1 MSLKI
6 RFYLM
11 ELLEELKNDSEQ
23 NAELIKKLKEVMPF
37 YYNQPEEEF
46 FNKLDYFL
54 GTRDTTIFLIIYAKS
69 KELWDEKDIMFIGDF
84 CSFLAKYDIAIDYY
98 NAYINIFF
106 KEPNYS
112 LIVNICNS
120 NYGFSYLALLEL
132 IFLNYNIL
140 TSHDEITKVLEDM
153 AKSNNKPFYNL
164 PDIYCY
170 LNDILNN
177 LTKDD
182 LVVDFESFRLLNQ
195 LKSLNALSDEDL
207 KKQIIQELADVLSQ
221 PIGDDEKLASCL
233 NIIRSY
239 NIDTLKR
246 IKPNENE

>member
-6 RFYLM
+6 KFYLL
-11 ELLEELKNDSEQ
+11 ELLEELKDDSEY
-23 NAELIKKLKEVMPF
+23 NSALIKKLKEVMPF
-37 YYNQPEEEF
+37 YYVLPEEEF

-54 GTRDTTIFLIIYAKS
+54 GVRDRSIFLIIYAQN
-69 KELWDEKDIMFIGDF
+69 KEFWDEKDIMFIGDF

-98 NAYINIFF
+98 NAYINVFF

-112 LIVNICNS
+112 LIVNICSS
-120 NYGFSYLALLEL
+120 NYGFCYLALLDL
-132 IFLNYNIL
+132 LFLNYNIL
-140 TSHDEITKVLEDM
+140 TAKDEITKVLENM
-153 AKSNNKPFYNL
+153 YKISTQPFYNI
-164 PDIYCY
+164 PGIYRY

-195 LKSLNALSDEDL
+195 LKSWDALSDEDL

-221 PIGDDEKLASCL
+221 PIGDDEKLALCL
-233 NIIRSY
+233 NVIRNY
-239 NIDTLKR
+239 KIDTLKR

>member
-1 MSLKI
+1 
-6 RFYLM
+6 M

-54 GTRDTTIFLIIYAKS
+54 VTRDTTIFL
-69 KELWDEKDIMFIGDF
+69 IGDF

-195 LKSLNALSDEDL
+195 LKSLDALSDEDL
-207 KKQIIQELADVLSQ
+207 KKQIIQELGDVLSQ